1 MDTEIK
7 PHDICEH
14 IRVEKMIAPTL
25 DIMVC
30 GKTTPCDYQ
39 MPLKDNYAC
48 GKFYLEQ
55 KDDSIITLS
64 QH

>member
-7 PHDICEH
+7 PQDICKH
-14 IRVEKMIAPTL
+14 IRVEKIIAPTL
-25 DIMVC
+25 DVMVC
-30 GKTTPCDYQ
+30 SKTMPCDYQ
-39 MPLKDNYAC
+39 IPFKDNYAC